1 MANKFIQVID
11 LTSSPAK
18 KQREAQ
24 EQHQEPENALPEATF
39 DGLPDALQRAVH
51 AAGWSSLMPV
61 QSKAIPYAL
70 DRRDLIVQSRTG
82 SGKTG
87 AFLLPLFELLDPSK
101 RAAQALILAPT
112 RELAR
117 QTYQQFEAMNEGLDA
132 EQQLSSVL
140 VYGGTRYNDQ
150 IDAFKRG
157 THVVIGTPGR
167 ILDHLQRGTLD
178 LEALKVLIL
187 DEADEMLSMGFY
199 PDMLELKRYL
209 SPGERYSYMY
219 SATMPY
225 KVQVLGEV
233 FLNDPEILRIGHVS
247 VDTME
252 HRYMVLSPMDK
263 NSTLVR
269 LIELQN
275 PDSAIIFAN
284 TRRQVDFVA
293 RMLHNY
299 GFDVQGLSGDLKQRD
314 RERIVKRLKAGE
326 LRFLV
331 ATDVAARGIDI
342 SDLGHIF
349 QYDVPQDPEYYV
361 HRAGRTARA
370 GKSGVNYTLVTMA
383 EVNSLL
389 RIGSR
394 YDIDLERV
402 EPPTQE
408 AVEERV
414 SERVTALL
422 ETRTRQATDVMR
434 ERVKKLTPYVEQLI
448 DNERIKLLALLVD
461 EFYHASLH
469 GTTNQEATADSAEVP
484 EFEVV
489 REKLEAHF
497 KSKSLLNQDRI
508 DRFIPMIRN
517 LIAEEEP
524 QPLARV
530 LDDFL
535 TSDLDARGPEALA
548 EKEDRSY
555 RKRGNGG
562 GGNRGGGRGRRRKR

>member
-187 DEADEMLSMGFY
+187 D
-199 PDMLELKRYL
+199 
-209 SPGERYSYMY
+209 
-219 SATMPY
+219 
-225 KVQVLGEV
+225 
-233 FLNDPEILRIGHVS
+233 
-247 VDTME
+247 
-252 HRYMVLSPMDK
+252 
-263 NSTLVR
+263 
-269 LIELQN
+269 
-275 PDSAIIFAN
+275 
-284 TRRQVDFVA
+284 
-293 RMLHNY
+293 
-299 GFDVQGLSGDLKQRD
+299 
-314 RERIVKRLKAGE
+314 
-326 LRFLV
+326 
-331 ATDVAARGIDI
+331 
-342 SDLGHIF
+342 
-349 QYDVPQDPEYYV
+349 
-361 HRAGRTARA
+361 
-370 GKSGVNYTLVTMA
+370 
-383 EVNSLL
+383 
-389 RIGSR
+389 
-394 YDIDLERV
+394 
-402 EPPTQE
+402 
-408 AVEERV
+408 
-414 SERVTALL
+414 
-422 ETRTRQATDVMR
+422 
-434 ERVKKLTPYVEQLI
+434 
-448 DNERIKLLALLVD
+448 
-461 EFYHASLH
+461 
-469 GTTNQEATADSAEVP
+469 
-484 EFEVV
+484 
-489 REKLEAHF
+489 
-497 KSKSLLNQDRI
+497 
-508 DRFIPMIRN
+508 
-517 LIAEEEP
+517 
-524 QPLARV
+524 
-530 LDDFL
+530 
-535 TSDLDARGPEALA
+535 
-548 EKEDRSY
+548 
-555 RKRGNGG
+555 
-562 GGNRGGGRGRRRKR
+562 